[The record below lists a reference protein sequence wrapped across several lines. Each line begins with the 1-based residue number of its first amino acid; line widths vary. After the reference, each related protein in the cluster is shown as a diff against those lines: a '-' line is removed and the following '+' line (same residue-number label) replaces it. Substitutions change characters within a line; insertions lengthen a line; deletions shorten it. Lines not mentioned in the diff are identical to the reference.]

1 MNRKSMALPSILNSS
16 GNLKTLTSA
25 GLFDIEK
32 ENYQSILF
40 GPISGGWCETG
51 KCDRM
56 GRCPKSGIPCATVDS
71 LENRALGLTCKDF
84 HCPNGYALDGYLG
97 YCVPKPDPFYN

>member
-1 MNRKSMALPSILNSS
+1 MKIKKCEPICFIIAICVIVILVLIVRYFMNRKYLR
-16 GNLKTLTSA
+16 KLTSA

-51 KCDRM
+51 KCNRM

-84 HCPNGYALDGYLG
+84 HCP
-97 YCVPKPDPFYN
+97 